1 MNNKDTNPMAIQDN
15 NIVSKFKSKF
25 SKKKNTEEKEINEF
39 EELGH
44 IHIDFIGM
52 NNAIPICAEACA
64 CCWDKKVPEG
74 YQDIA
79 EYIAKRSRIGHTSVI
94 EHSNFVI
101 LISTPKK
108 FVEELV
114 DLLDSCNYLNHRTI
128 KSIDGSIYY
137 TILGG
142 SFRGYSDIYRE
153 IDNLNNPILQ
163 AITQTLY
170 TYSHSAMFEDLGR
183 LGLMDLNGF
192 MNTEPDENYMLLTDT
207 EAMAPESDNDLF
219 KIIGI
224 DSIKKLFNNLHKVN
238 EYVANSIGIHDLI
251 KFTTITVL
259 FKNMSRTCTHQLVR
273 HRNAITQESQRY
285 VDYSSACFSSPTL
298 FKPDKYDENHKYT
311 IQFGAG
317 PNQKMT
323 LNELGEEI
331 CKIYGQLF
339 DSHIAGE
346 EYALL
351 KEDARAYL
359 PGNVQCK
366 KIYITFTYK
375 NLLKFLNLREHTAA
389 QAEIRKYAVA
399 LGDYFRANTEINTK
413 EMCDNLTN
421 PRLLVEEPFR
431 IDIDGEIEEKITPI
445 SEDDYI
451 IAAGLDNI
459 SEDSSSDTN
468 VSVEIDENN
477 NV

>member
-1 MNNKDTNPMAIQDN
+1 MNKETNPMAIEDTG
-15 NIVSKFKSKF
+15 IVSKIKSKF
-25 SKKKNTEEKEINEF
+25 NKKKEDQVEEFNEF
-39 EELGH
+39 EEPGH
-44 IHIDFIGM
+44 IHIDFLGM

-74 YQDIA
+74 YQETA

-108 FVEELV
+108 FVGELV
-114 DLLDSCNYLNHRTI
+114 NLLDSCNYLNHRTI
-128 KSIDGSIYY
+128 TSNDGNIYY

-170 TYSHSAMFEDLGR
+170 TYSHSAMFEDLGK
-183 LGLMDLNGF
+183 LGLMDMNGF

-207 EAMAPESDNDLF
+207 EAMDSSSDNDLF

-238 EYVANSIGIHDLI
+238 EYVANSIGIYDLI
-251 KFTTITVL
+251 KFTTVTVL

-285 VDYSSACFSSPTL
+285 VDYSSACFSSPAV
-298 FKPDKYDENHKYT
+298 FKPDKYDPDHKYT
-311 IQFGAG
+311 ITFGSG

-323 LNELGEEI
+323 LGELGDEM

-339 DSHIAGE
+339 DSHITGE

-359 PGNVQCK
+359 PGNVQCR
-366 KIYITFTYK
+366 KIYMTFTYK
-375 NLLKFLNLREHTAA
+375 NLLKFLNLREHSAA
-389 QAEIRKYAVA
+389 QAEIRLYAVA
-399 LGDYFRANTEINTK
+399 LGQYFRDNTEIDTK
-413 EMCDNLTN
+413 EICDNLTN
-421 PRLLVEEPFR
+421 PRLLVEEPFK
-431 IDIDGEIEEKITPI
+431 IDIDGNIEEEITPI

-451 IAAGLDNI
+451 AAVGLDK
-459 SEDSSSDTN
+459 EEN
-468 VSVEIDENN
+468 V
-477 NV
+477 

>member
-1 MNNKDTNPMAIQDN
+1 MNNKDINPMVLEDTS
-15 NIVSKFKSKF
+15 IVSKIKTKF
-25 SKKKNTEEKEINEF
+25 GKRKEEQTKEVNEF

-44 IHIDFIGM
+44 IHIDFLGM

-64 CCWDKKVPEG
+64 CCWDKKVPDG
-74 YQDIA
+74 YQEIA

-108 FVEELV
+108 FVGELV
-114 DLLDSCNYLNHRTI
+114 NLLDSCNYLNHRTI
-128 KSIDGSIYY
+128 TSTDGSIYY

-170 TYSHSAMFEDLGR
+170 TYSHSAMFEDLGK
-183 LGLMDLNGF
+183 LGLMDMRGF
-192 MNTEPDENYMLLTDT
+192 MNTEPDENYLLLTDT
-207 EAMAPESDNDLF
+207 EAMNSESETDLF

-224 DSIKKLFNNLHKVN
+224 DSIKKLFNNLYKAN
-238 EYVANSIGIHDLI
+238 EYVANSIGIYDLI
-251 KFTTITVL
+251 KFTTVTVL

-285 VDYSSACFSSPTL
+285 VDYSSACFSSPVT
-298 FKPDKYDENHKYT
+298 FKPDKYDPDHKYT
-311 IQFGAG
+311 IIFGSG

-323 LNELGEEI
+323 LDELGDEL
-331 CKIYGQLF
+331 CKIYGQLTNPGKGF
-339 DSHIAGE
+339 E
-346 EYALL
+346 LL

-359 PGNVQCK
+359 PGNVQCR

-375 NLLKFLNLREHTAA
+375 NLLKFLNLREHSAA
-389 QAEIRKYAVA
+389 QAEIRMYATA
-399 LGDYFRANTEINTK
+399 LGDYIRANTDINTK
-413 EMCDNLTN
+413 EICDNLTN
-421 PRLLVEEPFR
+421 PRLLVEEPFK
-431 IDIDGEIEEKITPI
+431 IDVEGDIEEEVREIT
-445 SEDDYI
+445 EDDYI
-451 IAAGLDNI
+451 TAAGLDNAE
-459 SEDSSSDTN
+459 EDDNTAVLTLTDKIN
-468 VSVEIDENN
+468 IEDKIV
-477 NV
+477 